1 MSTKPR
7 PSHRS
12 AAQSTAG
19 ASGRLANRPP
29 SPDAIASPPARLDP
43 SAAKSTLA
51 PRSADS
57 GVASALVDI
66 AARLRDR
73 TRRLAFADPVAFV
86 YRPLDYAWSAHEQ
99 FTRKYGGLGARVL
112 LVGMNPGPWG
122 MAQTGVPFGE
132 VAAVRDWL
140 AIDAEIKRPS
150 KEHPKRPVEG
160 LACRRNEV
168 SGARLWGWAA
178 DRFGAPESFF
188 SRYFVAN
195 FCPLCFM
202 EESGRNRTPD
212 KLPAAEREPLFAA
225 CEEALREMCEVLRPE
240 LVVGVG
246 AFAEARARA
255 AVEKM
260 RAVAGKYAGATSE
273 SPIRIG
279 RMPHPSPAS
288 PAANR
293 GWAKQADA
301 ALKALGCA

>member
-7 PSHRS
+7 PPHRS
-12 AAQSTAG
+12 TATSTAG
-19 ASGRLANRPP
+19 ASGRLTSHSP
-29 SPDAIASPPARLDP
+29 SPKAVASPPARIAA
-43 SAAKSTLA
+43 SAKSTLA
-51 PRSADS
+51 PRSADA

-140 AIDAEIKRPS
+140 AIDAEIKRPA
-150 KEHPKRPVEG
+150 KEHPRRPVEG

-178 DRFGAPESFF
+178 DRFGSPESFF

-260 RAVAGKYAGATSE
+260 DGAQAAS
-273 SPIRIG
+273 IRIG

-301 ALKALGCA
+301 ALKALEG